1 MNSLAIDGAFATRWR
16 GYDLKPPVA
25 NVPSC
30 RTRAIRGVPIRLKWF
45 WLPPRPVF
53 QVVGGVA
60 DDGGVIGERRT
71 VRWVRWAVPFLL
83 IASVFGAASLT
94 DRTASSSGT
103 ADSEAG
109 AKTSTKQK
117 TAQTTVKG
125 PTTLQPR
132 SPRPYDAQLRSTV
145 ASLNRQWKN
154 WLPEYFDVEYEPL
167 AGGLFA
173 YRSDSVT
180 PECDGTR
187 LPYIFIQENAFF
199 CPEDDLIAWD
209 DEGLFPRL
217 AKEHGTL
224 LLSVVLAHE
233 WGHAI
238 QQRADLFYELDT
250 IVSEQQADCF
260 AGAWLAGLDPNNPGE
275 RELIALRDKELDASL
290 GGFVEFRDI
299 VGMSALIA
307 GSHGTAF
314 DRMRAFQE
322 GYESGA
328 GKCGTYVDERP
339 DLVGFEFRNLKE
351 RFRGGNLPFPELV
364 SSTIASLEGSKST
377 TVKVRFVEDTPTTPP
392 CNRPQRFSGLIG
404 KAVSGCLDGAGSVR
418 YRRAQLQKWFDE
430 FGDFAPATVLSLGWA
445 SIATVSEEAGLA
457 TGDLTSNAP
466 TTIDPV
472 AAIAAERPTTTPPA
486 DPSGLPLSFDRSG
499 SFAADCLAGRWTA
512 ELVDL
517 KNPEASVLSPG
528 DLDEAAQTLLKLA
541 AAEKKPGRG
550 FERVRAFRIG
560 LITGSCDASAQAS

>member
-1 MNSLAIDGAFATRWR
+1 M
-16 GYDLKPPVA
+16 
-25 NVPSC
+25 
-30 RTRAIRGVPIRLKWF
+30 
-45 WLPPRPVF
+45 F
-53 QVVGGVA
+53 QIVHGVA
-60 DDGGVIGERRT
+60 DDGGVSGERRT
-71 VRWVRWAVPFLL
+71 FRWVLRAVPFLL
-83 IASVFGAASLT
+83 IATVFGGASLI
-94 DRTASSSGT
+94 DRTASSSNG
-103 ADSEAG
+103 G
-109 AKTSTKQK
+109 ATDTQGRATTSATKPP
-117 TAQTTVKG
+117 KG

-132 SPRPYDAQLRSTV
+132 TPRPYDAQLRSTV
-145 ASLNRQWKN
+145 ASLNRQWKV
-154 WLPEYFDVEYEPL
+154 WLPEYFDVDYEPL
-167 AGGLFA
+167 TGGLFA

-187 LPYIFIQENAFF
+187 LPYIFIRENAFF

-217 AKEHGTL
+217 AKDHGTL

-260 AGAWLAGLDPNNPGE
+260 AGAWLAGLDPTDPGE
-275 RELIALRDKELDASL
+275 RELIVLRDKELDASL
-290 GGFVEFRDI
+290 AGFVEFRDI
-299 VGMSALIA
+299 VGMNALIA

-339 DLVGFEFRNLKE
+339 GLVGFEFRNLKE
-351 RFRGGNLPFPELV
+351 RFRGGNLPFKELV
-364 SSTIASLEGSKST
+364 AATIASLEGSKST
-377 TVKVRFVEDTPTTPP
+377 TAKVRFVEETSSSPS

-404 KAVSGCLDGAGSVR
+404 KTVSGCLDGTGSVR

-445 SIATVSEEAGLA
+445 SIATVSEDAGLSA
-457 TGDLTSNAP
+457 ELNFETS

-472 AAIAAERPTTTPPA
+472 SAIAAERPTAAPTAEPPGS
-486 DPSGLPLSFDRSG
+486 PSFDRSG

-517 KNPEASVLSPG
+517 KKPEASVLSPG

-550 FERVRAFRIG
+550 FARVRAFRIG
-560 LITGSCDASAQAS
+560 LMTGSCDKSAETD